1 MSSVGQMQAETIG
14 LQRLS
19 GLWILGKKFIT
30 GLLGAVANW
39 LDLNE
44 KDSSI

>member
-1 MSSVGQMQAETIG
+1 MSSVGQLQAETIG

-19 GLWILGKKFIT
+19 GLWILGKNYIT
-30 GLLGAVANW
+30 GVLGVVANW

-44 KDSSI
+44 NVNSI